1 MHALDPQ
8 RWDSLWR
15 RLGGSAPPGSFAE
28 LERLYGGSD
37 RHYHGTQHILAC
49 LAHLDHLHD
58 LAHEPAQVE
67 LALWLHDA
75 IYDTHRQDNEAAS
88 AALAR
93 QWLTEAGLNQQG
105 DALQEL
111 IMATCHQA
119 GGLAGDAALVA
130 DIDLSIL
137 ASAPSVYAEYQAA
150 VRHEYAW
157 VPEALFN
164 AGRAKVLRQLLDQP
178 HLYQTPSLHQEWE
191 VRARENLD
199 GELRALNPA

>member
-1 MHALDPQ
+1 MRALDPQ
-8 RWDSLWR
+8 RWESLWR
-15 RLGGSAPPGSFAE
+15 QLGGSAPAGSFAE

-49 LAHLDHLHD
+49 LAHLDRLHD
-58 LAHEPAQVE
+58 LARAPAQVE

-93 QWLTEAGLNQQG
+93 RWLGEAGLDRHG

-119 GGLAGDAALVA
+119 AGLAGDAALVA

-137 ASAPSVYAEYQAA
+137 ASAPPVYAEYQAA
-150 VRHEYAW
+150 VRREYAW
-157 VPEALFN
+157 VPEELFS

-178 HLYQTPSLHQEWE
+178 RLYQTPSLRQGWE
-191 VRARENLD
+191 SRARENLK
-199 GELRALNPA
+199 GELRTLLPA